1 MILKRK
7 RREVRNKKMVK
18 IKALRNLLSYE
29 TKQRLR
35 SFQKDKKMDL
45 VIRKEAKKELDK
57 RKKK

>member
-1 MILKRK
+1 
-7 RREVRNKKMVK
+7 MVK